1 MDANYPRVQKYA
13 GMLYFSHMKSR
24 MWLWVG
30 IGGILCIG
38 LGIFGWMLRGRTAS
52 LLLTPLSSLPLKE
65 KPLEKYTIDNLSR
78 RQYTASPIVFGDPIA
93 TAPGYSVLPF
103 SFTSDAPTSSLDS
116 GSGLR
121 GAGKKVTGLAHVPM
135 TPLSRKL
142 PVIVQFR
149 GYADRATYTSGLG
162 TKHSAEVFAK
172 NGFVS
177 LAPDFLGYGGS
188 DKGSEDV
195 FEDRFETYT
204 TALTLLAS
212 IPTISFVDPSH
223 VFLWG
228 HSNGGQIAL
237 SVLTILGDKGKTYPT
252 SLWAAVTKKFPYS
265 ILFYTDEFED
275 YGKALRKELAGFEQD
290 YDTDLYAFSN
300 YLDRIQAPIIFHQG
314 TADEEVPES
323 WSRDFV
329 NQMREIGKTI
339 KYYTY
344 PGADHNLSTGWNTV
358 VGRDVEFFKSYLS
371 D

>member
-1 MDANYPRVQKYA
+1 
-13 GMLYFSHMKSR
+13 MKSR
-24 MWLWVG
+24 TWLWVG
-30 IGGILCIG
+30 IGGVLIIA
-38 LGIFGWMLRGRTAS
+38 LGVFGWMLRGRNAS

-65 KPLEKYTIDNLSR
+65 KPLEKYTIDTLSR
-78 RQYTASPIVFGDPIA
+78 RQYTPSPIVFGDPIA

-103 SFTSDAPTSSLDS
+103 SFTSD
-116 GSGLR
+116 
-121 GAGKKVTGLAHVPM
+121 GKKVTGLAHVPM
-135 TPLSRKL
+135 TPLSHKL

-149 GYADRATYTSGLG
+149 GYAERATYTPGLG
-162 TKHSAEVFAK
+162 TNHSAEVFAK

-188 DKGSEDV
+188 DAGPDNG

-204 TALTLLAS
+204 TALNFLAS

-237 SVLTILGDKGKTYPT
+237 TVLTILEDKGKTYPT

-265 ILFYTDEFED
+265 ILYYTDEFED

-300 YLDRIQAPIIFHQG
+300 YLDRIQAPLMFHQG
-314 TADEEVPES
+314 TADEEVPER

-329 NQMREIGKTI
+329 NEMREIEKTI

-358 VGRDVEFFKSYLS
+358 VARDVEFFKSYLP
-371 D
+371 